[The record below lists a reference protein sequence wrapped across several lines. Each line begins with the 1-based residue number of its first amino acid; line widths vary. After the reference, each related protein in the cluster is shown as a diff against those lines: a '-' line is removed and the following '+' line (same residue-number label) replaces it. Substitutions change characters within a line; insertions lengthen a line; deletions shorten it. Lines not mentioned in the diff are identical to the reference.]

1 MPAGNST
8 APSTLPKTK
17 LLFLRKT
24 PEVALKQADIIPCS
38 RLQLWNDLFSVEKLV
53 IPLSVL
59 IIICPS
65 ISGRIV

>member
-24 PEVALKQADIIPCS
+24 PEVALKQADI
-38 RLQLWNDLFSVEKLV
+38 LFPLLSAPVVE
-53 IPLSVL
+53 
-59 IIICPS
+59 
-65 ISGRIV
+65 